1 MREKILDENA
11 SRYRFG
17 FPIYKKEIAS
27 ALEVKAGTTGFRG
40 GDSGHGCRTYFSI
53 KDLGGT
59 DITIHPTRSYDY
71 SGYDGVEVL
80 LGGDCELSTIIESLK
95 FIIQVLEEEKHN
107 ETI

>member
-1 MREKILDENA
+1 MREIILDRNSE
-11 SRYRFG
+11 YK
-17 FPIYKKEIAS
+17 FPIYKTEIAS
-27 ALEVKAGTTGFRG
+27 ANILEVKAGTTGFRG

-59 DITIHPTRSYDY
+59 DIAIYPTRSYGY

-80 LGGDCELSTIIESLK
+80 LGGDCELSTIIEGLK

-107 ETI
+107 ETV